1 MKATQHPLQGLA
13 QCALFFVATVYCLPF
28 IVSRP
33 LASSCSEVEQG
44 EWVAADHERLL
55 RSRLAFSRSFRRET
69 FHLSMF
75 YERITSWA
83 WILRTFL
90 SILLAT
96 TIMYR
101 TLSCNH
107 VVCDNLHAPL
117 HLIHWRDFF
126 APLVSFAQ
134 DNGWSTLRSVSA
146 FNAASVSF
154 FDCVL
159 TISPPQ
165 SSQGRELCNTQF
177 TTFLL
182 SIE

>member
-1 MKATQHPLQGLA
+1 
-13 QCALFFVATVYCLPF
+13 
-28 IVSRP
+28 
-33 LASSCSEVEQG
+33 
-44 EWVAADHERLL
+44 
-55 RSRLAFSRSFRRET
+55 
-69 FHLSMF
+69 MF

-90 SILLAT
+90 SIPLAT
-96 TIMYR
+96 AIMYR

-177 TTFLL
+177 TTFLPSVEL
-182 SIE
+182 YSTFPNTVVHTFRAYPRNCNREPKNKTRGRTKRWSVWQKRPTCHNFVPLPNN